1 MKHVSRGTW
10 LGLPLL
16 WAPACHPC
24 LGFLA
29 SRFPCFKLHLQ
40 SKVHL
45 PLPART
51 AAGQRGNCA
60 IFFLSAQGRKYNHVE
75 EENFSEQATYVLIQI
90 STSIKQMANFCCFES
105 GKFFQG
111 WHGKGTN
118 KELPLPWL
126 ATVVATMINVNI
138 APVSSPYSPLCHHLL
153 TLECVCL

>member
-16 WAPACHPC
+16 WAPACHPWVVS
-24 LGFLA
+24 LVQVALA
-29 SRFPCFKLHLQ
+29 VQSAFAITSENRSRTKGELR
-40 SKVHL
+40 KK
-45 PLPART
+45 
-51 AAGQRGNCA
+51 
-60 IFFLSAQGRKYNHVE
+60 FFLSAQGRKYNHVE
-75 EENFSEQATYVLIQI
+75 EENFSEQATNVLIQI

-118 KELPLPWL
+118 KELPLPWM

-153 TLECVCL
+153 TLECGL